1 MALKDENIKDL
12 VFKGALIIGAIVVLK
27 ALGILNFAIT
37 IGSGT
42 GC

>member
-1 MALKDENIKDL
+1 MALKDDDIKDW

-27 ALGILNFAIT
+27 ALEILNFAIT